1 MKIVDY
7 MLAKIAP
14 RLRQKRLLVIYDPAG
29 RFKSLAETLAKSQQ
43 AQFLNATTHLLDA
56 LKSTHLGIQAGL
68 KQAIVVYLPHPA
80 PQTIEAKVVDPF
92 AAFAEI
98 GARFPASPADEYEQL
113 CLQALPQKEAAVRE
127 LFAHC
132 DSLKGPDFELVEPL
146 FEDTSTKWTMLR
158 GLSGKKSESELL
170 QWLLPANDRT
180 YLSAAAEI
188 RPFALQF
195 LGVSLTESDFQ
206 NISVAQ
212 EKLWMAALMTEFM
225 AVRTEEAPAE
235 FASVAVAP
243 LASRNLVLD
252 TVQNLRNNRETQ
264 AIYEKFAR
272 QIATKL
278 DVASHLNSI
287 SVDKT
292 RCTFVEESQRIKQQ
306 ILVALTKGQ
315 FSDVEQLVDCL
326 SKSIW
331 QKNNDVFL
339 RFVKS
344 SVAFWQKLSRLENEL
359 NDPPSQIRIK
369 ETIDSYCRIGA
380 DVDGLAR
387 RFVSQADELRAQDT
401 EELHEEKLGT
411 LSSHLLSTYR
421 SLKEREHSRFI
432 NAIVEDGWPSGAEN
446 NASVFA
452 TNVAPLLSQGARVVL
467 IVVDALRYEMALSL
481 TRSLQNFAP
490 KLKPACATLPTIT
503 SVGKASLL
511 PGGESLSLEVEYK
524 TNSITPKIGDMSIQ
538 SVDDRMKILRGQ
550 FGDRFKQ
557 MSTKEF
563 LPKKPSEFAKTEFLC
578 LRYDDIDETLEA
590 ETGSM
595 FDAISRGVQHLNQ
608 IVRRIAAIGKF
619 TDVVIVTDHGFGL
632 NLQVGAGD
640 KCEKPE
646 GNWVS
651 THERFLLGEGH
662 SDAAN
667 IVVPSEHLGIKSNA
681 RYAAFPRALCTYQA
695 GRQYFHGG
703 VSLAETVVPV
713 IALRFSQN
721 SGKETNTSDQ
731 LLLGLVPRKQK
742 FTTLIVRLTLK
753 ILSKPLQ
760 LEKEL
765 TEHPVQIVITKKGSK
780 EQAGIVLDNDAGV
793 LTVID
798 GDIDFRVKLNRFD
811 EQSRTIQVTA
821 LDQQTGKRLA
831 ETSFEVEIMQ

>member
-380 DVDGLAR
+380 DVDGL
-387 RFVSQADELRAQDT
+387 
-401 EELHEEKLGT
+401 
-411 LSSHLLSTYR
+411 
-421 SLKEREHSRFI
+421 
-432 NAIVEDGWPSGAEN
+432 
-446 NASVFA
+446 
-452 TNVAPLLSQGARVVL
+452 
-467 IVVDALRYEMALSL
+467 
-481 TRSLQNFAP
+481 
-490 KLKPACATLPTIT
+490 
-503 SVGKASLL
+503 
-511 PGGESLSLEVEYK
+511 
-524 TNSITPKIGDMSIQ
+524 
-538 SVDDRMKILRGQ
+538 
-550 FGDRFKQ
+550 Q
-557 MSTKEF
+557 M
-563 LPKKPSEFAKTEFLC
+563 
-578 LRYDDIDETLEA
+578 
-590 ETGSM
+590 
-595 FDAISRGVQHLNQ
+595 
-608 IVRRIAAIGKF
+608 
-619 TDVVIVTDHGFGL
+619 
-632 NLQVGAGD
+632 
-640 KCEKPE
+640 
-646 GNWVS
+646 
-651 THERFLLGEGH
+651 
-662 SDAAN
+662 
-667 IVVPSEHLGIKSNA
+667 
-681 RYAAFPRALCTYQA
+681 
-695 GRQYFHGG
+695 
-703 VSLAETVVPV
+703 
-713 IALRFSQN
+713 
-721 SGKETNTSDQ
+721 
-731 LLLGLVPRKQK
+731 
-742 FTTLIVRLTLK
+742 
-753 ILSKPLQ
+753 
-760 LEKEL
+760 
-765 TEHPVQIVITKKGSK
+765 
-780 EQAGIVLDNDAGV
+780 
-793 LTVID
+793 
-798 GDIDFRVKLNRFD
+798 
-811 EQSRTIQVTA
+811 
-821 LDQQTGKRLA
+821 
-831 ETSFEVEIMQ
+831 